1 MMAYTSEMLIWQV
14 YEIEV
19 RYDPDPFSLVSC
31 HQEAMA
37 HVEIRTLKPEN
48 APLPITETGYRS
60 HFTPKGNID
69 KYDSAVDF
77 ARAWL
82 DHEGQCKE
90 WKTVQEEARQ
100 LSLF

>member
-1 MMAYTSEMLIWQV
+1 MAYTSEILIWQT
-14 YEIEV
+14 YELEV
-19 RYDPDPFSLVSC
+19 RYDPDPFNLASC
-31 HQEAMA
+31 RQEAMA

-69 KYDSAVDF
+69 EYDSAVDF
-77 ARAWL
+77 VRAWL
-82 DHEGQCKE
+82 DHEAQSE
-90 WKTVQEEARQ
+90 AWKIAQEEARQ